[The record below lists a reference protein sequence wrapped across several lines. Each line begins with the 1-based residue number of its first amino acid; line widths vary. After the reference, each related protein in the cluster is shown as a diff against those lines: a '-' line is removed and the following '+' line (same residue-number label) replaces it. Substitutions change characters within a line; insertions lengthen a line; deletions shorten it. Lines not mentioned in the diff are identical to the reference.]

1 MVVLSIDA
9 SRFRMRSFLEI
20 IGSLIRL
27 LLSLLQLL
35 LLLLLLFSMLNL
47 KMMHD
52 VLLRGCEIAR
62 FVVLVPSNG
71 VMGMAVDE
79 HGIVDVGLGFI

>member
-35 LLLLLLFSMLNL
+35 LLLLFSMLNL

-52 VLLRGCEIAR
+52 VLLRGGEIAR
-62 FVVLVPSNG
+62 FDVLVPSNG